1 MFIAMNKGLN
11 KSNKSERQ
19 TRLEDEIKVWKY
31 DKYYLLASLFIIS
44 GLYFYLFGNNIF
56 FYQENLT
63 LFVFSCD
70 YLKQFTSKPGGLL
83 EYAGNFLSQGYFNN
97 IYGTFI
103 LSVIFTSI
111 AIIFLKINKKLSPDR
126 SFSLLFAALVSCF
139 LILMQTNINYLMH
152 NNLGFLLTGLYFLF
166 SISSD
171 KKISRILVL
180 AFFPLFFYITGAYA
194 WIYLGMYIFYY
205 VLKKKVIY
213 PICLLIIAGLSLLL
227 FKEII
232 FLQPW
237 SELLYYPMPLKGYFN
252 NPVILW
258 LLFLLFVFYPVF
270 INLTRLINI
279 RENYIRTISTFSVLF
294 TLLLTIFLLS
304 KIYNQDVA
312 DLFKLEK
319 MFFARDWNGVI
330 KQQETYQS
338 KNPVAQYYY
347 NTALS
352 ESGMLCDRLFFAPQ
366 DYGTRSISIPWNS
379 QINMNKMFRGVYFYY
394 SIGLINEAHRWAF
407 ESMVI
412 QGYRPENIKLLI
424 KTDLINGHYKVA
436 EKYITVLKKTL
447 HYRNWVKKYEAML
460 ENPELINS
468 DPELGGK
475 IKLKPQDDF
484 IVRIRNPQKNI
495 TSLLQSNPGNKRAF
509 EYKIAWLMLE
519 KNIEG
524 ILNEIRRLTEMN
536 YSKIPRH
543 IEEAAL
549 LLKAN
554 IGPLPEL
561 NRLSISNETESRFS
575 KYMSSTMYF
584 DRAKSPGG
592 SGVQK
597 ELRNTFWYYLD
608 SK

>member
-1 MFIAMNKGLN
+1 
-11 KSNKSERQ
+11 
-19 TRLEDEIKVWKY
+19 LEDEIKVWKY

>member
-1 MFIAMNKGLN
+1 
-11 KSNKSERQ
+11 
-19 TRLEDEIKVWKY
+19 LEDEIKVWKY

-194 WIYLGMYIFYY
+194 GIYLGMYIFYY